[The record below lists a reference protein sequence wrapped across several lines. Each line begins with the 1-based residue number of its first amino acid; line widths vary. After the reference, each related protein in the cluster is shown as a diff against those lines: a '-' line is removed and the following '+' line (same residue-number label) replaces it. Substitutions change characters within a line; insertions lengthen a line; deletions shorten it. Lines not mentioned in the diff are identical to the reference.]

1 MANREQDS
9 CVQNPDQIRIE
20 AIRAL
25 NDTFRKRPAGGQL
38 MLTEGIIGLGGRAM
52 MDVLLLVSEFDE
64 FDPSNDPYREHDF
77 GAITYR
83 GDKIFWKIDY
93 YDRSLQYGSENP
105 ADPSV
110 TTRVLTV
117 MLARE
122 Y

>member
-1 MANREQDS
+1 MASREQDS
-9 CVQNPDQIRIE
+9 CVHNPNQIRIQ
-20 AIRAL
+20 AIRTL
-25 NDTFRKRPAGGQL
+25 NDTFRKRPADGQL
-38 MLTEGIIGLGGRAM
+38 MLTEGIIALGGRAM
-52 MDVLLLVSEFDE
+52 MDVLLMVSEFDE

-83 GDKIFWKIDY
+83 GHKVFWKIDY
-93 YDRSLQYGSENP
+93 YDRSLKYGSENP

>member
-1 MANREQDS
+1 MASHEQDS
-9 CVQNPDQIRIE
+9 CVQNPDHIRIE
-20 AIRAL
+20 AIRTL
-25 NDTFRKRPAGGQL
+25 NDTFRKQPANGQL
-38 MLTEGIIGLGGRAM
+38 MVTQGVIALGGRAM
-52 MDVLLLVSEFDE
+52 MDVLLMVSEFDE
-64 FDPSNDPYREHDF
+64 FDPSNDPYGEHDF

-83 GDKIFWKIDY
+83 GQKVFWKIDY
-93 YDRSLQYGSENP
+93 YDRSLKYGSENP